1 MNTINKTNDTGNF
14 EGKYRVLKRDFLK
27 LDRKHLTNKIM
38 KYLFVT
44 LTVILLFAVV
54 VLYRDN
60 KKLEAENKYLIEDN
74 VEYAKII
81 DMYMD
86 TALYFADM
94 SVAMDDTNATLKGI
108 IYDKEEE
115 LMAYREREEL
125 YDAYEWAL
133 YYGGKK
139 TDITYGQ
146 IQSLQ
151 EYCDEKGYSSEMVD
165 LVLAIAMKESTGHE
179 KAENTSG
186 ATGYCQLLNSTARFV
201 YTELEGHETYT
212 HDDALDGEK
221 NLKMCADYL
230 DYLYRYHGRDNIKM
244 IDSYR
249 GAHIQ
254 SYINVINSYLKNN
267 DLDIYNIEI
276 EDIESKG

>member
-1 MNTINKTNDTGNF
+1 MNAINKTNDTGNF

-179 KAENTSG
+179 KA
-186 ATGYCQLLNSTARFV
+186 
-201 YTELEGHETYT
+201 
-212 HDDALDGEK
+212 
-221 NLKMCADYL
+221 
-230 DYLYRYHGRDNIKM
+230 
-244 IDSYR
+244 
-249 GAHIQ
+249 
-254 SYINVINSYLKNN
+254 
-267 DLDIYNIEI
+267 
-276 EDIESKG
+276 

>member
-1 MNTINKTNDTGNF
+1 MNNNTEIKNW
-14 EGKYRVLKRDFLK
+14 EGKYRVLKREFK
-27 LDRKHLTNKIM
+27 KIKPILSINRII

-44 LTVILLFAVV
+44 FTVILLIWCSK
-54 VLYRDN
+54 LYMQNKILLEENAQLYADN
-60 KKLEAENKYLIEDN
+60 LECANQLNMY
-74 VEYAKII
+74 I
-81 DMYMD
+81 D
-86 TALYFADM
+86 TSLYFADM
-94 SVAMDDTNATLKGI
+94 AIAMDDTNANLKNVI
-108 IYDKEEE
+108 SMQEEE
-115 LMAYREREEL
+115 LMAYKQREEL
-125 YDAYEWAL
+125 YDSYEWAL
-133 YYGGKK
+133 YDKSGKR

-146 IQSLQ
+146 IQSLSD
-151 EYCDEKGYSSEMVD
+151 YCLGKGYSNDMVD

-179 KAENTSG
+179 KAQNASG

-276 EDIESKG
+276 EDIEIKG